1 MSTVRVLTEADL
13 RDAVELGMEELEAIE
28 AVYPLVT
35 AGAGS
40 MPPIMRIDV
49 PENNG
54 EIDIKSAFLPG
65 YSGIA
70 VKVSAGFFDNPARGL
85 PSLGGLMMV
94 FDSETGLPR
103 SALFDNGYL
112 TDLRTALAGAV
123 AARHLARRDSDVVG
137 IVGAGVQARLQLQA
151 LTLVREISEA
161 RVWARRGDSAMAFA
175 DEMSD
180 LVGFGVQA
188 TESLPT
194 LVESSDIVVTT
205 TPATEPLLDAAMLHS
220 GLHITAIGS
229 DAEHK
234 RELSADLVM
243 AVDRFVCDSVTQS
256 RRLGELR
263 SALEA
268 GFDESDAVELG
279 AVIAGDAPG
288 RRNDDH
294 VTVCDLTGTGAQDT
308 AIASLAVERAAARG
322 LGTAFE
328 TRPM

>member
-1 MSTVRVLTEADL
+1 MSTVRVVTEADL
-13 RDAVELGMEELEAIE
+13 RDTVGLGLEELEAIE
-28 AVYPLVT
+28 AVYPLVSS
-35 AGAGS
+35 GAGS
-40 MPPIMRIDV
+40 MPAIMRIDV

-70 VKVSAGFFDNPARGL
+70 VKVSSGFFDNPGRGL

-94 FDSETGLPR
+94 FDSETGVPT

-123 AARHLARRDSDVVG
+123 AAQHLARRDAAVVG

-151 LTLVREISEA
+151 LTLVREVSEA
-161 RVWARRGDSAMAFA
+161 RVWARREDRATAFA
-175 DEMSD
+175 GAMSD
-180 LVGFGVQA
+180 LLNCPVQA
-188 TESLPT
+188 TESLPA
-194 LVESSDIVVTT
+194 LVGSCDIVVTT
-205 TPATEPLLDAAMLHS
+205 TPATEPLLDAVMLHP
-220 GLHITAIGS
+220 GLHITAVGS

-234 RELSADLVM
+234 QELSAALVK
-243 AVDRFVCDSVTQS
+243 AADRFVCDTVTQS

-263 SALEA
+263 AALDA
-268 GFDESDAVELG
+268 GFDESEAVELG
-279 AVIAGDAPG
+279 AVIGGDSVG
-288 RRNDDH
+288 RESEEH

-308 AIASLAVERAAARG
+308 AIASLAVERAVERG
-322 LGTAFE
+322 LGTTFE